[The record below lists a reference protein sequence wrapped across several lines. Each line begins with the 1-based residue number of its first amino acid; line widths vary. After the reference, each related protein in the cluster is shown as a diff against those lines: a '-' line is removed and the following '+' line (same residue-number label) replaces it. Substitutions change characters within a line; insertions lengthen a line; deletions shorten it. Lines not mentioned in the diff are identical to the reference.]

1 VNTTLHK
8 SQLKLRK
15 GALKMHDTQNKFP
28 AGLKLL
34 QDPFLNK
41 GTAFTE
47 AERDGLNLRGLLPP
61 KALTMEQ
68 QCDKVLESV
77 RRKPTDLGKYITLMS
92 LYDRNITLFYKVVE
106 ENLEEIMPIIYT
118 PTVGQACQEFSH
130 IFRKARGLYISAN
143 DKGRMRNILKNWPHK
158 DIRIIVVTDGE
169 RILGIGDLGVDGMG
183 IPVGKLCL
191 YTACAGIHPLSCL
204 PVCIDV
210 GTNNEKLL
218 KDPLYLGLQNFRPYD
233 ETYDELIEEFVMAVE
248 EIFPRALIQFEDFG
262 NRNAFRLLAKYRDRI
277 CCFNDDIQ
285 GTASVAVAGIYSA
298 MRMTGKNLKDQ
309 KILFLGAGEAGI
321 GIGDLIVSAVTDQGI
336 SQKEALNM
344 CWYMDSKGLVVKSR
358 NKLARQKRSYAH
370 DHEFIPDFFS
380 AVEALKPT
388 AIIGVS
394 GQPRAFTRPVLE
406 AMARY
411 NERPMV
417 FALSNPTSKSECTAE
432 EAYQWTRGRAV
443 FASGSPF
450 EPVVFNDKKF
460 VPGQGNNVYIFPGI
474 GLGAIAAGAR
484 YVTDEMF
491 LIAAKKLAELVS
503 EEDYNVGCIY
513 PSLTKIREV
522 SAHIATVVAE
532 VAYNR
537 DFATIPKPDDLSA
550 HVKSL
555 MFDPI
560 YQDYLK

>member
-1 VNTTLHK
+1 MPDIPKKIPV
-8 SQLKLRK
+8 
-15 GALKMHDTQNKFP
+15 
-28 AGLKLL
+28 GLKLL

-47 AERDGLNLRGLLPP
+47 AERDGLKLRGLLPP
-61 KALTMEQ
+61 RILTMEQ
-68 QCDKVLESV
+68 QCAKVLESV
-77 RRKPTDLGKYITLMS
+77 RRKTTDLEKYITLMA
-92 LYDRNITLFYKVVE
+92 LYDRNITLFYKVIE
-106 ENLEEIMPIIYT
+106 ENLEEMMPIIYT

-130 IFRKARGLYISAN
+130 IFRKARGLYIAAN
-143 DKGRMRNILKNWPHK
+143 NKGRILKILKNWPHK
-158 DIRIIVVTDGE
+158 DVRIIVVTDGE

-218 KDPLYLGLQNFRPYD
+218 KDPLYLGLQNLRPYD
-233 ETYDELIEEFVMAVE
+233 ETYDELIEEFVMAVGE
-248 EIFPRALIQFEDFG
+248 AFPQALIQFEDFG

-336 SQKEALNM
+336 SQKEARNM
-344 CWYMDSKGLVVKSR
+344 CWYVDSKGLVVKSR
-358 NKLARQKRSYAH
+358 KKLARQKRSYAH
-370 DHEFIPDFFS
+370 DHAFIPDFLT
-380 AVEALKPT
+380 AVETLKPT

-394 GQPRAFTRPVLE
+394 GQHRAFTRPILE
-406 AMARY
+406 AMARH
-411 NERPMV
+411 NERPIV
-417 FALSNPTSKSECTAE
+417 FALSNPTSRSECTAK
-432 EAYQWTRGRAV
+432 EAYQWTQGRAV

-450 EPVVFNDKKF
+450 EPVTFNGKRY
-460 VPGQGNNVYIFPGI
+460 VPGQGNNVYIFPGV
-474 GLGAIAAGAR
+474 GLAAIATGAR
-484 YVTDEMF
+484 HVTDEMF

-503 EEDYNVGCIY
+503 EEDYNIGCIY
-513 PSLTKIREV
+513 PPMTKIREV
-522 SAHIATVVAE
+522 SARIATAVAE
-532 VAYNR
+532 VVYKR
-537 DFATIPKPDDLSA
+537 GLATNPRPDDLST

-555 MFDPI
+555 MFEPV
-560 YQDYLK
+560 YQDYLKWF

>member
-1 VNTTLHK
+1 MH
-8 SQLKLRK
+8 
-15 GALKMHDTQNKFP
+15 ALKNKVST
-28 AGLKLL
+28 GLELL
-34 QDPFLNK
+34 QNPFLNK

-47 AERDGLNLRGLLPP
+47 AERDGLKLQGLLPP
-61 KALTMEQ
+61 KVLTMEQ
-68 QCDKVLESV
+68 QCAKVLEGV
-77 RRKPTDLGKYITLMS
+77 RRKPTDLGKYITLMA
-92 LYDRNITLFYKVVE
+92 LYDRNRTLFYKVIE
-106 ENLEEIMPIIYT
+106 ENLEEMMPIIYT

-130 IFRKARGLYISAN
+130 IFRKARGLYIAAN
-143 DKGRMRNILKNWPHK
+143 TKGRIRNILKNWPHK
-158 DIRIIVVTDGE
+158 DVHIIVVTDGE

-218 KDPLYLGLQNFRPYD
+218 NDPLYLGLQNLRPYG
-233 ETYDELIEEFVMAVE
+233 EAYDELIEEFVMAVRE
-248 EIFPRALIQFEDFG
+248 TFPKALIQFEDFG

-285 GTASVAVAGIYSA
+285 GTASVALAGIYSA

-336 SQKEALNM
+336 SQKEARNI
-344 CWYMDSKGLVVKSR
+344 CWYIDSKGLVVKSR
-358 NKLARQKRSYAH
+358 KKLARQKRSYAH
-370 DHEFIPDFFS
+370 DYEFIPDFLT
-380 AVEALKPT
+380 AVERLKPT

-394 GQPRAFTRPVLE
+394 GQFRAFTRPVLE
-406 AMARY
+406 AMARH
-411 NERPMV
+411 NERPIV

-432 EAYQWTRGRAV
+432 EAYQWTHGRAV

-450 EPVVFNDKKF
+450 GPVIFNGKRY

-491 LIAAKKLAELVS
+491 LVAAKELAKLVS

-513 PSLTKIREV
+513 PPLTKIRAV
-522 SAHIATVVAE
+522 SARIATAVAE
-532 VAYNR
+532 VVYKRNI
-537 DFATIPKPDDLSA
+537 ATNPKPDDLSA

-555 MFDPI
+555 MFEPV
-560 YQDYLK
+560 YEDYSDQIFYGENQ